1 MPGRYGYGVRM
12 DLSFLRALYDRPGP
26 FASVYLDMRRTEV
39 PRGVEVRRHVR
50 SKELA
55 DQGAPA
61 QTIEAVERVVA
72 DQKEQREYGCLA
84 VFACGGDV
92 AYSAVLDG
100 PPRAELA
107 RYAPLPDVVPLLE
120 QRGEPVSRLVAVVNR
135 LGAHLS
141 CVAVDGTRWE
151 AEVPPAADFPIHKP
165 KGGDM
170 LSQPRIQRAAEDR
183 WRANAK
189 KVARVIEQAV
199 GACGFEIVVVA
210 GDVWTRGAVLEEL
223 PDPLLART
231 VESRSG
237 GPSLSEDVAGVVDRA
252 RTERMTAA
260 VDRFNEQLGKGRRAV
275 DGLDA
280 VARAL
285 RNGQVASLLIEE
297 RSPPGGPESP
307 GPYGIGSRD
316 SEERGP
322 VVSGPVG
329 SATVWTGPGCTDVGT
344 SPDELRELGVTDLV
358 EDRADAALIRALAGT
373 DGELLLITLDGW
385 HADHGVGALLRY
397 ADAPVEPVAAGL

>member
-1 MPGRYGYGVRM
+1 MAARM
-12 DLSFLRALYDRPGP
+12 DLSFLRVLYDRPGP
-26 FASVYLDMRRTEV
+26 FASVYLDMRRTEA

-50 SKELA
+50 CKELA
-55 DQGAPA
+55 DQGAPPA
-61 QTIEAVERVVA
+61 TIQAVERVIA
-72 DQKEQREYGCLA
+72 HQKEQREYGCLA

-92 AYSAVLDG
+92 AFSALLDG

-107 RYAPLPDVVPLLE
+107 RYAPLPHVVPLLE

-135 LGAHLS
+135 LGAHLR

-151 AEVPPAADFPIHKP
+151 AEVPPTAHFPVHKP

-183 WRANAK
+183 WRTNARN
-189 KVARVIEQAV
+189 VARVIEQAV
-199 GACGFEIVVVA
+199 GACGFEVVVVA
-210 GDVWTRGAVLEEL
+210 GDVRTRAAVLEEL
-223 PDPLLART
+223 SDPVLART

-237 GPSLSEDVAGVVDRA
+237 GPSLDEDVADIVARA
-252 RTERMTAA
+252 RTRRMTAA

-285 RNGQVASLLIEE
+285 RNGQVASLLIDD
-297 RSPPGGPESP
+297 RSPPGGPGSG
-307 GPYGIGSRD
+307 GPYEAGSRD
-316 SEERGP
+316 SADRRP
-322 VVSGPVG
+322 SVSGQVG
-329 SATVWTGPGCTDVGT
+329 NATVWTGPGCTDVGT
-344 SPDELRELGVTDLV
+344 SPGELRERGVTDLV
-358 EDRADAALIRALAGT
+358 QDRADAAMIRALAGT
-373 DGELLLITLDGW
+373 DGELLLITLGGW

-397 ADAPVEPVAAGL
+397 TDAPVATPP